1 MAPLTRMKKK
11 PDEKKN
17 RNESRDEGVGKRAD
31 EEERK
36 KNAIRTLRAT
46 RKEKK
51 GKENERNKEKEKK
64 KIEKEEIYKGRNT
77 HSPPTCTR
85 I

>member
-1 MAPLTRMKKK
+1 M
-11 PDEKKN
+11 KKN

-51 GKENERNKEKEKK
+51 EKENERNKEKEKK
-64 KIEKEEIYKGRNT
+64 KRLKRKKSTKVGIHIPHPPALEYKNKKNFFLD
-77 HSPPTCTR
+77 
-85 I
+85 